1 MCLSNAIGSSRL
13 HSMDAPKYSASSLPL
28 QVLLFFDGYYVNIV
42 VVVEFFMMLFKSV
55 VYHYRVTTMDSVS
68 QFIFILLYC
77 LLQQARLFIGSVGNK
92 SEDVRSIQHFLV
104 FSLFAIVAQGYF
116 LTQQVLVLQLD
127 VILMLFAL
135 ILTFLET
142 CFIAGVFTKQS
153 RNTII
158 ICGVLFFANVILI
171 GVCVMYGFCGSMY
184 NCE

>member
-1 MCLSNAIGSSRL
+1 
-13 HSMDAPKYSASSLPL
+13 MDAPKYSASSLPL

-42 VVVEFFMMLFKSV
+42 VVVEFFMMLFKTV

-142 CFIAGVFTKQS
+142 TYGSIAGVFINQS
-153 RNTII
+153 QGWGFRNII
-158 ICGVLFFANVILI
+158 ICAVLLIANWILI
-171 GVCVMYGFCGSMY
+171 GVCVTYAFFV
-184 NCE
+184 

>member
-1 MCLSNAIGSSRL
+1 
-13 HSMDAPKYSASSLPL
+13 MDAPKYSASSLPL

-55 VYHYRVTTMDSVS
+55 VYHYRVTTMDSVF

-77 LLQQARLFIGSVGNK
+77 LLQKARLFVGSVGNM
-92 SEDVRSIQHFLV
+92 SEDVLSIQEFLV
-104 FSLFAIVAQGYF
+104 FSLFAIVAQWYF

-142 CFIAGVFTKQS
+142 TYGSIAGVFINQS
-153 RNTII
+153 QGWGFRNII
-158 ICGVLFFANVILI
+158 ICAVLLIANWILI
-171 GVCVMYGFCGSMY
+171 GVCVTYAFFV
-184 NCE
+184 